1 MRKITVLAALA
12 MLLALAVPAMAESP
26 VTFNGYLRVYHAD
39 LVNFTRADNGDAQ
52 DSDNFFANKFQLTVD
67 IKPTEDVS
75 VRWVMRTVYPA
86 RWGEYGAGV
95 GGGTTATGVYTRSLH
110 AMVRQPWGTLYI
122 GRIADNL
129 PSNVGGLYSLGY
141 RRAWG
146 EFAYTSNIFDLS
158 APVDAVAYDK
168 TFDNGFGFAAYY
180 AKDAIGS
187 PIPLNAAT
195 QKKDEDKDEFGVE
208 PRYKWDTGGVALGI
222 AYVRDMRG
230 ANVDKDYAI
239 FINPAFTQA
248 WGPFSLS
255 FEGKIGWGK
264 RSFDTPAAPDAKT
277 AGLGLFLDANY
288 DYGSGDVSLVAFYA
302 DGTSVDDNKTHNL
315 VDLGDFSPFL
325 VAMGVKKGLGLGT
338 WGGSGNNGSF
348 GMIGYQRGA
357 PGPLVGNPNY
367 VGSINPGGNRTPDA
381 PLVNLWGIG
390 LLGHQSITD
399 GIRLNYGVGTFRM
412 VNAFQGQSK
421 NLGFEVDLGATFNLI
436 DNLSFDS
443 QFGYLWNGDAYKV
456 GLDIDDPKG
465 TYAWINTLI
474 VTF

>member
-26 VTFNGYLRVYHAD
+26 VTFNGYLRVFHANQN
-39 LVNFTRADNGDAQ
+39 NFTRATTS
-52 DSDNFFANKFQLTVD
+52 DSKDSESFFANKFQLTVD
-67 IKPTEDVS
+67 IKPTDDVS
-75 VRWVMRTVYPA
+75 IRWVMRTVWGGTN
-86 RWGEYGAGV
+86 RWGTFQAGV
-95 GGGTTATGVYTRSLH
+95 GGSPTNTGVYTRSLH

-180 AKDAIGS
+180 AKDAVDPLMNAVPPS
-187 PIPLNAAT
+187 PPR
-195 QKKDEDKDEFGVE
+195 KDQDKDEFGIE

-222 AYVRDMRG
+222 AYVRDMTG
-230 ANVDKDYAI
+230 PFTEKDYAL

-264 RSFDTPAAPDAKT
+264 RSYVTVGRDDDKT

-288 DYGSGDVSLVAFYA
+288 NYGSGDISFVAFYA
-302 DGTSVDDNKTHNL
+302 DGTSVDDDNKTHDL
-315 VDLGDFSPFL
+315 VDFGDFAPFL
-325 VAMGVKKGLGLGT
+325 IGMGARKGFGNGT
-338 WGGSGNNGSF
+338 WANASDS
-348 GMIGYQRGA
+348 A
-357 PGPLVGNPNY
+357 LVGGPPR
-367 VGSINPGGNRTPDA
+367 INPSGTNSFS
-381 PLVNLWGIG
+381 NLWGLG
-390 LLGHQSITD
+390 LLGHQAITD
-399 GIRLNYGVGTFRM
+399 AIRLNYGIATYRM
-412 VNAFQGQSK
+412 VNAYPNESK
-421 NLGFEVDLGATFNLI
+421 NLGFEIDLGATFSLI

-443 QFGYLWNGDAYKV
+443 QFGYMWNGDAYKANYNNA
-456 GLDIDDPKG
+456 GIDLGRLDDPKD
-465 TYAWINTLI
+465 TFAWINTLI